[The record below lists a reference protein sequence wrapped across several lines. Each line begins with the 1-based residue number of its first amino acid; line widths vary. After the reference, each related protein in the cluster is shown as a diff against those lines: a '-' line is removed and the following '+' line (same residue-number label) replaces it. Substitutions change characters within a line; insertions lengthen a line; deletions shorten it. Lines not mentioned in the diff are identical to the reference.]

1 MIRRNFKICMCDEDG
16 NILSEKIISDTPWT
30 LNTNIEFK
38 IPKMKVYDEVSEV
51 ISNQIKLFIT
61 PKIILELMD
70 EIISDDTIE
79 KDDKVINFK
88 DAVEVKSKH
97 QLLDMWIADF
107 TFPGKVS
114 NFIQDVAGH
123 GTGDGE
129 VSWQFCFYTDEHK
142 YSITAIDRKGDEGY
156 LGCTASTRKPRAGE
170 DWTRGNDL
178 PDGPFNKKTWDK
190 IILGILR
197 YEIIKL
203 SAYKRPEGI
212 PEDIA

>member
-1 MIRRNFKICMCDEDG
+1 MAGNTIRINKSMDLEWYVGD
-16 NILSEKIISDTPWT
+16 S
-30 LNTNIEFK
+30 
-38 IPKMKVYDEVSEV
+38 KMKELIAWLDENGVKHDDFRDCDCGPEEECDV
-51 ISNQIKLFIT
+51 CIKKQ
-61 PKIILELMD
+61 KIA
-70 EIISDDTIE
+70 
-79 KDDKVINFK
+79 KVFDFE
-88 DAVEVKSKH
+88 DAVEAKSKH
-97 QLLDMWIADF
+97 QLLDMWIADL

-114 NFIQDVAGH
+114 DFIQDMAGH

-142 YSITAIDRKGDEGY
+142 YSITAIDREGDKGY
-156 LGCTASTRKPRAGE
+156 LGCTASTRKARAGE

-197 YEIIKL
+197 YEIMKL